1 MKKILA
7 LILAL
12 TMVFALT
19 ACGQTEAPA
28 ANPGTESAGTAP
40 TTGGKK
46 IVLTPASWQENG
58 FWAKHIEIFAEYV
71 NEHAANVSVNP
82 VTPGSL
88 FRPAR
93 PSSPSATVLFPQ
105 WRSPLRM
112 QPGTID
118 VGYVFC
124 TPPVVQNIQDMR
136 ELNEVYGAGKVW
148 KDLLQ
153 SKYNVHVVGEM
164 YVLRTF
170 PSFLRFPSRVFPI

>member
-82 VTPGSL
+82 VTPGSIVPTGEAL
-88 FRPAR
+88 QSVSDGVVPAMAIA
-93 PSSPSATVLFPQ
+93 SAYAA
-105 WRSPLRM
+105 
-112 QPGTID
+112 GTID

-136 ELNEVYGAGKVW
+136 ELNEVYVRSDGVHIGKIRY
-148 KDLLQ
+148 
-153 SKYNVHVVGEM
+153 SKRVV
-164 YVLRTF
+164 
-170 PSFLRFPSRVFPI
+170 

>member
-82 VTPGSL
+82 VTPGSIV
-88 FRPAR
+88 PTGEA
-93 PSSPSATVLFPQ
+93 
-105 WRSPLRM
+105 
-112 QPGTID
+112 
-118 VGYVFC
+118 
-124 TPPVVQNIQDMR
+124 
-136 ELNEVYGAGKVW
+136 
-148 KDLLQ
+148 LQ
-153 SKYNVHVVGEM
+153 SVSDGVVPAM
-164 YVLRTF
+164 AIA
-170 PSFLRFPSRVFPI
+170 SA

>member
-82 VTPGSL
+82 VTPGSIVPTGEAL
-88 FRPAR
+88 QSVSDGVVPGNGDRLCVGSRHDRRWLRFLHASGRPEHSGHARAQRSLWCRKGMER
-93 PSSPSATVLFPQ
+93 PSS
-105 WRSPLRM
+105 
-112 QPGTID
+112 
-118 VGYVFC
+118 
-124 TPPVVQNIQDMR
+124 VQ
-136 ELNEVYGAGKVW
+136 V
-148 KDLLQ
+148 
-153 SKYNVHVVGEM
+153 
-164 YVLRTF
+164 
-170 PSFLRFPSRVFPI
+170 